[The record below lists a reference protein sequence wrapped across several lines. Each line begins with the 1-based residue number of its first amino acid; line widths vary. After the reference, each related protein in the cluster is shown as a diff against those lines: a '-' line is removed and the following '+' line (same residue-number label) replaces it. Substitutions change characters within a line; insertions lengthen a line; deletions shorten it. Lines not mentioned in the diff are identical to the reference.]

1 VRRWA
6 VAAAASAAVVLV
18 LSGCGQA
25 GRAWLRPGAAA
36 LYGNQRVSAARLA
49 AEVANLK
56 TAYQAAVKARLQPQY
71 RPADMP
77 AKVLSWFLRFAAI
90 DQAAAKASPRITVTP
105 YEAQKA
111 LAAEAAS
118 VRQSGDTLV
127 EAAVLSGLPPDMLPQ
142 LGRWIAIQDKLVAG
156 LDNGVSPTT
165 AAGQQALVTALGR
178 VECRAAKGL
187 NILVNPQYGAFDYGT
202 SGLSSQTQVVLVPST
217 LAAAPGGPLAGRTP
231 GASKPRLTP
240 PC

>member
-6 VAAAASAAVVLV
+6 AAVAAGAALVLV
-18 LSGCGQA
+18 LSGCGQG

-36 LYGNQRVSAARLA
+36 LYGNQRVSAAQLSA
-49 AEVANLK
+49 QVANLN
-56 TAYQAAVKARLQPQY
+56 TAYQQAVKVRVQPQY
-71 RPADMP
+71 RPAAMP

-90 DQAAAKASPRITVTP
+90 DQAAALASPRITVTP
-105 YEAQKA
+105 HEAQQA

-142 LGRWIAIQDKLVAG
+142 LGRWIAIQDKLVAR
-156 LDNGVSPTT
+156 LDNGVSPTS
-165 AAGQQALVTALGR
+165 AAGQQALLTALSR
-178 VECRAAKGL
+178 RECLAAKSL
-187 NILVNPQYGAFDYGT
+187 DILVNPQYGAFDYGT
-202 SGLSSQTQVVLVPST
+202 SGLSSQTQVVLVPSR
-217 LAAAPGGPLAGRTP
+217 LAAAPGGPLTGRAAGT
-231 GASKPRLTP
+231 AKPRLTP